1 MELLRIVMVRAVVA
15 RRKEGALAMMVTAGM
30 LAGAEAA
37 ERRQWRKLLSELS
50 PTLQVICIESVG

>member
-1 MELLRIVMVRAVVA
+1 MVRAVVA